1 MEKGMNEWA
10 QEPAVGGIGALRR
23 QGLCVFSVGS
33 PVSRTGPSTQETL
46 GNLLL
51 INLEY
56 VTSAMARL

>member
-1 MEKGMNEWA
+1 M
-10 QEPAVGGIGALRR
+10 L
-23 QGLCVFSVGS
+23 SVGS

-56 VTSAMARL
+56 LTSAMARLFTPSKIFSCWMVG